1 MFRPDPV
8 IQRIPLGPTT
18 VCVIDD
24 SLLEPERWVDQA
36 EARIDAF
43 AEAPYNAFPGIEMRL
58 PSRLSAEMAEYFD
71 RHLRG
76 EFGVRR
82 TLRHHAKL
90 AMVTRSEDELEPLQ
104 TIPHIDQLSVA
115 AGECVIA
122 SVLYLFGDDAL
133 GGTSFFI
140 PRVGQ
145 QRLQDLTKA
154 ASELDA
160 TTFAARYGV
169 ARGYC
174 AESTDWFERVLTVA
188 PRWNRLIVYSGTV
201 FHSGDI
207 PHPQKLGPDPRSGR
221 LTLNAFLTCRRQLG
235 A

>member
-8 IQRIPLGPTT
+8 IQRISLGPST

-24 SLLEPERWVDQA
+24 ALLEPERWVAQA

-43 AEAPYNAFPGIEMRL
+43 AEAPYNAFPGIEMRV
-58 PSRLSAEMAEYFD
+58 PPPISSALAEYFD
-71 RHLRG
+71 RYLRRD
-76 EFGVRR
+76 FGVRR
-82 TLRHHAKL
+82 TLRQHAKL
-90 AMVTRSEDELEPLQ
+90 AMVTRSEGALEPLQ

-122 SVLYLFGDDAL
+122 SVLYLFADDAL
-133 GGTSFFI
+133 GGTSFFT
-140 PRVGQ
+140 PRVDQ
-145 QRLQDLTKA
+145 QRLHDLIKA

-160 TTFAARYGV
+160 TTFASRYGV

-174 AESTDWFERVLTVA
+174 ADSTAWFERVLTVP

-207 PHPQKLGPDPRSGR
+207 RHPQRLNADPRSGR
-221 LTLNAFLTCRRQLG
+221 LTLNAFLTCRRQLM

>member
-8 IQRIPLGPTT
+8 IQRIPLGPSM

-24 SLLEPERWVDQA
+24 ALLEPERWVDQA

-58 PSRLSAEMAEYFD
+58 PPRLSGEVAEYFD

-90 AMVTRSEDELEPLQ
+90 AMVTRSEAELEPLQ

-122 SVLYLFGDDAL
+122 SVLYLFADDGL

-145 QRLQDLTKA
+145 DRLAELTGA

-160 TTFAARYGV
+160 PTFTSRYGTR
-169 ARGYC
+169 RGYC
-174 AESTDWFERVLTVA
+174 AGSTEWFERVLTVP

-207 PHPQKLGPDPRSGR
+207 PHPQRLGADPRTGR
-221 LTLNAFLTCRRQLG
+221 LTLNAFLTCRRQLL

>member
-8 IQRIPLGPTT
+8 IQRIALGPST

-24 SLLEPERWVDQA
+24 ALLEPERWVAQA

-43 AEAPYNAFPGIEMRL
+43 TEAPYNAFPGIEMRL
-58 PSRLSAEMAEYFD
+58 PPRLSAELAEYFD
-71 RHLRG
+71 RYLRR

-90 AMVTRSEDELEPLQ
+90 AMVTRSEAELEPLQ

-115 AGECVIA
+115 AGQCVIA
-122 SVLYLFGDDAL
+122 SVLYLFDDDAL

-140 PRVGQ
+140 PRVDQ
-145 QRLQDLTKA
+145 QRLQELTNA

-160 TTFAARYGV
+160 TTFASSYGIP
-169 ARGYC
+169 RGYC
-174 AESTDWFERVLTVA
+174 SESTVWFERVLTVP

-207 PHPQKLGPDPRSGR
+207 PHPQKLGADPRTGR
-221 LTLNAFLTCRRQLG
+221 LTLNAFLTCRRQLV